1 MALVEHIRPLILA
14 GGFLF
19 ILVGMNILIVEQPAY
34 VDALSALYT
43 LILYTFYL
51 YLVFVFLS
59 LIVGALD
66 ALLKLRFNWKQSH

>member
-1 MALVEHIRPLILA
+1 VALIEYVRPLILA

-19 ILVGMNILIVEQPAY
+19 LLVGLNILIVEQPTYEA
-34 VDALSALYT
+34 ALTGLYT

-59 LIVGALD
+59 IIVAGLE
-66 ALLKLRFNWKQSH
+66 ALLKLRSGNKN